1 MPRALDPNRVYPDKD
16 RYYVYGLFKPNGVPF
31 YIGKGKNSRIN
42 DHFNECNLRVNSP
55 KVGLIKKYRNSVKR
69 EVLCYFDKEESAY
82 EFEESLIAYYGLASE
97 GGLLANYAKTRFQ
110 YSDQF
115 VMDVCNK
122 GHEYRDYKY
131 TKAQILSFYD
141 LYFKKDMALFD
152 IEDVLNIP
160 VNYQYYLR
168 NGSKWSHLYKEY
180 TESPSFENLR
190 SESVKSNPKR
200 HKLSDETL
208 IDAFSKVCSGSE
220 TVHDMATNLD
230 VTEVWLGKVFLG
242 VKRSYLNLDTE
253 KYRAMTSKGRAVAS
267 KNLRLVVSSMLSEGV
282 EYKEIM
288 SELNMGK
295 TTFYRHLKSL
305 NKESI
310 YGP

>member
-42 DHFNECNLRVNSP
+42 DHFNESNLKVNSP

-82 EFEESLIAYYGLASE
+82 EFEEYLIAYYGLASE
-97 GGLLANYAKTRFQ
+97 GGLLANYAKTRFE

-122 GHEYRDYKY
+122 GHEDRDYKY

-152 IEDVLNIP
+152 IEDILNIP

-168 NGSKWSHLYKEY
+168 NGSKWSHLYKDY

-190 SESVKSNPKR
+190 SEVVKSNPKR
-200 HKLSDETL
+200 HKISDVILT
-208 IDAFSKVCSGSE
+208 DSFNKVCSGLE
-220 TVHDMATNLD
+220 TIHDLAKNLG
-230 VTEVWLGKVFLG
+230 VNEVWLGKVFLG
-242 VKRSYLNLDTE
+242 VKRSYLKLDTE
-253 KYRAMTSKGRAVAS
+253 KYKSMTAKGQSVLS
-267 KNLRLVVSSMLSEGV
+267 KNLRLVVAQLLDEGV

-288 SELNMGK
+288 SQLSMGK
-295 TTFYRHLKSL
+295 TTFYRHLR
-305 NKESI
+305 SI
-310 YGP
+310 NQEAVNGS